1 MSKESEKF
9 IREFVSTRVRQ
20 LLVENNIKNKKSLSQ
35 LIGHGEKC
43 VANLSSNKTNPT
55 VSVVYDFCEY
65 FGITLDDFF
74 HEDYSK
80 DKSAGA
86 LMKLLDEKLE
96 GEDRTLLYKLIDH
109 LDKNSIR
116 TILKAFETYNEAET
130 KNESN

>member
-1 MSKESEKF
+1 MC
-9 IREFVSTRVRQ
+9 IRDS
-20 LLVENNIKNKKSLSQ
+20 
-35 LIGHGEKC
+35 
-43 VANLSSNKTNPT
+43 PT

-116 TILKAFETYNEAET
+116 TILKAFETYNEAEN